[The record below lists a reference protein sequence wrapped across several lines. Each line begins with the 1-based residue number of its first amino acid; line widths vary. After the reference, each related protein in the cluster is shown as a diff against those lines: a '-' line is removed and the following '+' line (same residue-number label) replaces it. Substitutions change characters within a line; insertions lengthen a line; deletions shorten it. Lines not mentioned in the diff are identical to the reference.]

1 MQLAPQLTADVAPSA
16 AAHRACLSCS
26 PKSDSPSLLYSSAI
40 LVVPV
45 CSSSIDPRLSSRPSS
60 HATISAVPL
69 HGCLHRRAIPAA
81 AASADDRRPLGVAA
95 QAQAGILHGHGRR
108 RRLAREDAAAGRGPG
123 GAHLAASPQHVSYIS
138 SLSAGHALL
147 SKTARKKEEI
157 QSLVMCRYGSRAT
170 ARDFEI
176 YAPDAT
182 FEDPLM
188 RAHGCVHHRSP
199 RS

>member
-1 MQLAPQLTADVAPSA
+1 MKLFDFSGSESHIFLVGASSKKVRGVGSRGCSWRHRYPADVAPSS

-123 GAHLAASPQHVSYIS
+123 GAHLAASPQLVSCTPSRPFTTTYICWPC
-138 SLSAGHALL
+138 SALKLL
-147 SKTARKKEEI
+147 GKRKKYN
-157 QSLVMCRYGSRAT
+157 RW
-170 ARDFEI
+170 
-176 YAPDAT
+176 
-182 FEDPLM
+182 
-188 RAHGCVHHRSP
+188 
-199 RS
+199 